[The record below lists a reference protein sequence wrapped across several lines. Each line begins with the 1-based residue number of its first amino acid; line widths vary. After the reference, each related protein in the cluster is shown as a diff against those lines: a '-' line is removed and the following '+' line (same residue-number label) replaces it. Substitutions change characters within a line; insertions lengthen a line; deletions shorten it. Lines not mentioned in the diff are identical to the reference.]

1 MKFKEYLNLQEEI
14 SHQELNY
21 AEDIIDALW
30 NKLGVDVKFSK
41 HFIERVND
49 SRNGKPINVDE
60 IIALFKKEY
69 HEFGPDIKELSPDD
83 EAVMKD
89 LFSKLNLPFAINHKY
104 NGEKELVAKT
114 IMRKP
119 VFHTSSKEFKV
130 Q

>member
-1 MKFKEYLNLQEEI
+1 MKFKEYLNLQEEVTY
-14 SHQELNY
+14 SELNY

-30 NKLGVDVKFSK
+30 NKLGIDVKFSK

-49 SRNGKPINVDE
+49 ARNNKPINVDE

-69 HEFGPDIKELSPDD
+69 AEYGQVIKQLSDED

-89 LFSKLNLPFAINHKY
+89 LFSKLNLPFAINDKR
-104 NGEKELVAKT
+104 NGDKQLVAKT

-119 VFHTSSKEFKV
+119 MFHSHGKEFKV
-130 Q
+130 K

>member
-1 MKFKEYLNLQEEI
+1 MKFKEYLMQEEVTY
-14 SHQELNY
+14 SELNY

-30 NKLGVDVKFSK
+30 NKLGVDVKFSR
-41 HFIERVND
+41 HFIDRVND

-69 HEFGPDIKELSPDD
+69 MEYGQVIKQLSNED

-89 LFSKLNLPFAINHKY
+89 LFSKLNLPFAMNDKKD
-104 NGEKELVAKT
+104 GDKELVAKT

-119 VFHTSSKEFKV
+119 TFHTSSKEFKV
-130 Q
+130 K

>member
-1 MKFKEYLNLQEEI
+1 MKFKEYLDEDVSVQ
-14 SHQELNY
+14 QLNY

-30 NKLGVDVKFSK
+30 QRLGIDVKFSK
-41 HFIERVND
+41 HFIDRVND
-49 SRNGKPINVDE
+49 SRNEKPIDVSE

-69 HEFGPDIKELSPDD
+69 AEYGHVIKQLSDED

-89 LFSKLNLPFAINHKY
+89 LFSKLNLPFAVNDKY
-104 NGEKELVAKT
+104 NGKKELVAKT